1 MLMYLRPGNLFKEFL
16 VKRKESDISDIGL
29 PVSGYKDT
37 GILVNGVLAEAS
49 TDDREKTKHMWDQDQ
64 HSLTHAIV
72 SWAEKEEKKGDVL
85 SLGNWYFLVRAMGDT
100 GSLGVATI
108 YYAGERNDVRGH
120 QEGRQKRSTKLFA
133 RR

>member
-1 MLMYLRPGNLFKEFL
+1 MYLRPGNLFKEFL

-64 HSLTHAIV
+64 HSLTHTIV
-72 SWAEKEEKKGDVL
+72 SWAEPVAKKGM
-85 SLGNWYFLVRAMGDT
+85 SFRWETGIFLFLR
-100 GSLGVATI
+100 
-108 YYAGERNDVRGH
+108 
-120 QEGRQKRSTKLFA
+120 
-133 RR
+133 

>member
-16 VKRKESDISDIGL
+16 VKRKESDISNIGL

-64 HSLTHAIV
+64 HSLTHTIV
-72 SWAEKEEKKGDVL
+72 SWTEPAAK
-85 SLGNWYFLVRAMGDT
+85 RAMFFRWKAGI
-100 GSLGVATI
+100 SLFL
-108 YYAGERNDVRGH
+108 R
-120 QEGRQKRSTKLFA
+120 
-133 RR
+133 